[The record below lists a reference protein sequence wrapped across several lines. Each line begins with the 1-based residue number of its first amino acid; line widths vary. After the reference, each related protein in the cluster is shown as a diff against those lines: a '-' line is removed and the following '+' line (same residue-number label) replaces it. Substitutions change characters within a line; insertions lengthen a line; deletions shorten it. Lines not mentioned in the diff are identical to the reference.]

1 MSLSAERSASS
12 ARNLGN
18 LFGSSRSASNDGTTR
33 SLAYTAPK
41 EPAKEVARTKEKVSV
56 GIEKEAEAS
65 KASGVQ
71 YAYVGRTR
79 LYKLES
85 GAYVALSP
93 EQLGC
98 VILGAGSTYQ
108 LLIYDGSKRHL
119 LTALIAEVVPA
130 MPQENGYVTFSARS
144 ATWSA
149 HFDNGAYDFCRALA
163 LTHAHCVAHK
173 GDPSASPL
181 SFYVLAPE
189 GSGGRKAKAG
199 DKVSVSRRKWS
210 LDDSPTAV
218 PTAVVTKAEA
228 ETDMA
233 VVIIAGDSA
242 LGNALLGATVGEK
255 RGFVEFAEGHRSWI
269 ETEVVN
275 VTDIP
280 REEPSLGD
288 EPVAVVENSSSDDRR
303 SSITERMAGLAAA
316 SGVIGVA
323 PLIAPVRRESKATAA
338 IEASKQ
344 VEPVKTEPPSD
355 AADRLQVS
363 ERINAPE
370 QRSNP
375 VRTEAAAL
383 TGSNPTRSAAFP
395 ARTENAVAL
404 VPGQE
409 ARSHFFVGSA
419 RHEQESHEK
428 DTAQTMLAM
437 QSSMAMQQMQSALLA
452 VQSSMSQAHHKL
464 DRLMDSWTRNGAA
477 DGDLDALAGRVSAVL
492 REHAILRATAHD
504 RDSKRTELEDKL
516 EMLRE
521 KNAQLVAD
529 KLAVL
534 EKHAQL
540 VSKGADE
547 TLRARTLE
555 DAAKQRDELDG
566 KLRESQAEKAALEQ
580 QLAAERSEVADL
592 RARLDNAAIKAASS
606 RDEIEAAVTAR
617 TAELGKEADRERAQ
631 LECELE
637 KVRNQAN
644 FLEERCQD
652 AEKKAHRLSQELEA
666 TTKQRDDALESERE
680 ALARAEHVAKERR
693 ESPPGQNVEDS
704 QQRTELI
711 KTIMNDT
718 YKHLYAYF
726 TASGPEGTF
735 TAADAARAI
744 KATLKQV
751 TTKYLTNDQPGP
763 T

>member
-18 LFGSSRSASNDGTTR
+18 LFGSSRSGSNDGTTR

-41 EPAKEVARTKEKVSV
+41 EPSKEVARAKEKAPA
-56 GIEKEAEAS
+56 GNEKEAEAP

-85 GAYVALSP
+85 GAYVALSA

-108 LLIYDGSKRHL
+108 LLIYDSSKRHL
-119 LTALIAEVVPA
+119 LTALVTEVVPA
-130 MPQENGYVTFSARS
+130 MPQENGYVTFSARA

-149 HFDNGAYDFCRALA
+149 HFDSGAYDFCRALA

-173 GDPSASPL
+173 GDPSVSPL
-181 SFYVLAPE
+181 PFYVLAPE
-189 GSGGRKAKAG
+189 VSGGRKAEAG
-199 DKVSVSRRKWS
+199 DKASLSRRKWV

-218 PTAVVTKAEA
+218 PTAIVTKAAPEP
-228 ETDMA
+228 DMN
-233 VVIIAGDSA
+233 VVIIAGDGA
-242 LGNALLGATVGEK
+242 LGNALLGATVGTK
-255 RGFVEFAEGHRSWI
+255 RGYVEFDKGHSSWI
-269 ETEVVN
+269 ETEVVD
-275 VTDIP
+275 VAEVP

-288 EPVAVVENSSSDDRR
+288 NPPAIVEDRSSEDRR

-316 SGVIGVA
+316 SGVVGVA

-338 IEASKQ
+338 VEPSKEA
-344 VEPVKTEPPSD
+344 EPVKTEPPSD
-355 AADRLQVS
+355 AADRLKVS
-363 ERINAPE
+363 EPVKAPE
-370 QRSNP
+370 QSQP
-375 VRTEAAAL
+375 VQAAAVAL
-383 TGSNPTRSAAFP
+383 TTSNTPRSTAVP
-395 ARTENAVAL
+395 ERTENAVAL

-409 ARSHFFVGSA
+409 ARSHFFVGGA
-419 RHEQESHEK
+419 RHEQEPHEDK
-428 DTAQTMLAM
+428 TQSMLAM

-464 DRLMDSWTRNGAA
+464 DRLMDGWTRNGAA
-477 DGDLDALAGRVSAVL
+477 DGDLDALASRVSAVL
-492 REHAILRATAHD
+492 REHARLRATASD
-504 RDSKRTELEDKL
+504 RDAKRGELEDKL
-516 EMLRE
+516 ELLRE

-547 TLRARTLE
+547 TLRTRTLE
-555 DAAKQRDELDG
+555 EAAKERDELQG
-566 KLRESQAEKAALEQ
+566 KLRETQAGKAALEQ
-580 QLAAERSEVADL
+580 QLADERAEKAALLERLNNAEAA
-592 RARLDNAAIKAASS
+592 ARAASS
-606 RDEIEAAVTAR
+606 QEEVEAAVAAR
-617 TAELGKEADRERAQ
+617 TAELGKAAEVEKAR
-631 LECELE
+631 LEGELE
-637 KVRNQAN
+637 KVTSQAD

-652 AEKKAHRLSQELEA
+652 AEKKAHRLSQDLEA
-666 TTKQRDDALESERE
+666 ATKQRDDALIRERD
-680 ALARAEHVAKERR
+680 ALARAEHLAKEGKN
-693 ESPPGQNVEDS
+693 ESAKEEPPH
-704 QQRTELI
+704 RTELI

-718 YKHLYAYF
+718 YKHLFAYF
-726 TASGPEGTF
+726 TAAGPEASF
-735 TAADAARAI
+735 SAADAARAI

-751 TTKYLTNDQPGP
+751 TSKYLTTHDQPRS